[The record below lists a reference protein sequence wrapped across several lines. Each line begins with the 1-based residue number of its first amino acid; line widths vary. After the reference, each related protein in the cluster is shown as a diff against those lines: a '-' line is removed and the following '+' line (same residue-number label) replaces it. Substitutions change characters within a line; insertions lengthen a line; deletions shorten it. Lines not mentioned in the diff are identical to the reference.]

1 MFESCRVCKTKSRN
15 RLYRFTYTMKKLLFL
30 ASYVFDTGEIEH
42 KDQQQLVMVTD
53 RDVAAYTEKQRKLN
67 PEKSM
72 QRPFE
77 HNEAAYDVFETWFKE
92 VFPESTL
99 KHVMIK
105 TPIQSQLFPSN
116 ERVFTPNEF
125 SGPHSCKDEFP
136 PTEEGEDFTDTVAID
151 LTGEMNHWDFGWYD
165 HTEKKWMLQ
174 NQDEFRNTFELE
186 HAKWF
191 APPKP
196 R

>member
-1 MFESCRVCKTKSRN
+1 
-15 RLYRFTYTMKKLLFL
+15 MKKLLFL

-53 RDVAAYTEKQRKLN
+53 RDVAALTEKQRKLN

-72 QRPFE
+72 RRPFD

-105 TPIQSQLFPSN
+105 RPIQSQLFPAKDR
-116 ERVFTPNEF
+116 EFTPNEF

-136 PTEEGEDFTDTVAID
+136 PTEAGEDFTETVAID
-151 LTGEMNHWDFGWYD
+151 LTGEMKHWDFGWYD
-165 HTEKKWMLQ
+165 HEEKKWVMQ
-174 NQDEFRNTFELE
+174 NQGELFNNTFELD
-186 HAKWF
+186 HAVWF
-191 APPKP
+191 SPPKP